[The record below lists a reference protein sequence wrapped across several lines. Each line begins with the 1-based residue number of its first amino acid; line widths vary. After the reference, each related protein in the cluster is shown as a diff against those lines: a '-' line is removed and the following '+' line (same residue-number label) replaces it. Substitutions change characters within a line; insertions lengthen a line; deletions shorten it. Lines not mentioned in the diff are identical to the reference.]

1 MSDIDKIPS
10 KEIVS
15 TTQTDDYITPN
26 QIFETLT
33 NLADAK
39 IPIGVLRRA
48 AKAFLYI
55 GKIPKAWIDGK
66 ARTIEANFS
75 AKVKLINE
83 GSDQIN
89 QSAKISTDDANA
101 ALYAA
106 LENIIPSRAG
116 HQKVLSNAASEII
129 SEKNKANSAQKETS
143 TNNQQ
148 DIDADWLGIF
158 SDVCSGYSSDYMT
171 RVFGK
176 ILAGE
181 ILRPGNFSI
190 RTLRVVSQLDAK
202 IAETFVRLA
211 SLTIGFRGDSGEYGD
226 ARIPSL
232 WRQVDD
238 EYFLKEFGITYWE
251 LTLLEEYG
259 LISNLSLTKAPYT
272 QCIYRGGS
280 QKYVGLWYAG
290 RRAALLDLNNT
301 YNNTQQL
308 FISGLMLGSAGR
320 ELMPIIQ
327 LEENKEF
334 TRIMTQHLSNMGIGI
349 EFIDRPPIEVGI
361 NSPSKENP
369 RQP

>member
-1 MSDIDKIPS
+1 MSDIDQIPS
-10 KEIVS
+10 KEAVPV
-15 TTQTDDYITPN
+15 TQAEDYVTPN

-33 NLADAK
+33 NLANAK
-39 IPIGVLRRA
+39 IPIGVLRRS

-55 GKIPKAWIDGK
+55 GKIPKAWVDGK
-66 ARTIEANFS
+66 ARVIEANFS

-89 QSAKISTDDANA
+89 QSAKIATEDANA

-106 LENIIPSRAG
+106 MESIIPSRAG
-116 HQKVLSNAASEII
+116 TPKVLSNAALEIASET
-129 SEKNKANSAQKETS
+129 NKKDSIPDEATTVDE
-143 TNNQQ
+143 Q
-148 DIDADWLGIF
+148 DIDDDWLGIF
-158 SDVCSGYSSDYMT
+158 ADASNGYSSDYMT

-181 ILRPGNFSI
+181 ILRPGYFSV
-190 RTLRVVSQLDAK
+190 RTLRVVSQLDVR
-202 IAETFVRLA
+202 IAEIFIKLA
-211 SLTIGFRGDSGEYGD
+211 SLTIGFRGNSGEYGD

-272 QCIYRGGS
+272 ECIYRGGG
-280 QKYVGLWYAG
+280 QKYLGLWYAG

-301 YNNTQQL
+301 YNNTHQL

-320 ELMPIIQ
+320 ELMPIVQ

-349 EFIDRPPIEVGI
+349 EFIDRPTIEVGI
-361 NSPSKENP
+361 DSTHKENP